1 MKKYKII
8 DNFLNSLDCKNL
20 INDAENIFDK
30 IGSRQILNN
39 NRELTQST
47 SIKFKTLLKNS
58 KVWKDFNQKI
68 SSQEFFDK
76 CMHDLK
82 DYENKFSITSFFSP
96 NAISSQHEKYKE
108 LQLKKVGFLSS
119 FSLLKILSFR
129 FYLFLKRILKYK
141 FTNKNYVELIYDYS
155 KAQNGYKREIHR
167 DSDARTL
174 IFLIYLNNLSQ
185 EATGGSLLIHEYI
198 NKNKRNIPP
207 QPSSKDCKLIEKIKP
222 KEGRM
227 VIFLNSDDS
236 FHSVEEMINH
246 NDYRYFIYGSFT
258 LLGKKN
264 PLLKNRFKKFKT
276 EFHLFD

>member
-1 MKKYKII
+1 MTKYKII
-8 DNFLNSLDCKNL
+8 ENFLNPSDCKNL
-20 INDAENIFDK
+20 IKDAENTFDN
-30 IGSRQILNN
+30 IGNRQILNN

-47 SIKFKTLLKNS
+47 SIKFRALLNNS
-58 KVWKDFNQKI
+58 KTWQELNKKI
-68 SSQEFFDK
+68 SSQQFFDK
-76 CMHDLK
+76 CMNDLK
-82 DYENKFSITSFFSP
+82 DYDNKFITTNFFSP
-96 NAISSQHEKYKE
+96 KAISSQYEKYKE

-198 NKNKRNIPP
+198 NKNKKNIPP
-207 QPSSKDCKLIEKIKP
+207 QPSSKDCKLIEKIQP

-264 PLLKNRFKKFKT
+264 PLLKSKFKKFKT